1 MPAAGLDSA
10 LQKMAQLRR
19 MELGVDPNISDD
31 IFTAAGCAPT
41 EQKVKEREAIMT
53 VSKILGEKGR
63 EVVTI
68 EPGASLATAIKL
80 LAEKRIGAVLVL
92 GADRRLVGIISER
105 DIVQA
110 LAARGVAVLD
120 EQVSQTM
127 TRKVETCNESETIGS
142 IMERM
147 TKGKFR
153 HVPVVEQGRLVG
165 VVSIGDAVKHR
176 LQEVERE
183 SAAMRD
189 YILTA

>member
-1 MPAAGLDSA
+1 
-10 LQKMAQLRR
+10 
-19 MELGVDPNISDD
+19 
-31 IFTAAGCAPT
+31 
-41 EQKVKEREAIMT
+41 MT
-53 VSKILGEKGR
+53 VSTILGEKGR

-68 EPGASLATAIKL
+68 EPGASLAVAAQL
-80 LAEKRIGAVLVL
+80 LAEKRIGAVLIL

-110 LAARGVAVLD
+110 LAARGAGALD

-127 TRKVETCNESETIGS
+127 TRRVETCNESETVGS

-153 HVPVVEQGRLVG
+153 HVPVVEQGRVVG
-165 VVSIGDAVKHR
+165 IVSIGDVVKHR
-176 LQEVERE
+176 LQDMERE